1 MSLVRANDSPQFAI
15 EQLDPRT
22 RILCACAIVLGAVSI
37 QSQAGQIAM
46 LAAAL
51 GLAAFADLKP
61 RDMLHRLLH
70 VEGFMVVLLVLLPL
84 TMPGRTIASLGPL
97 ALSETGLMRALA
109 IILKVNACVLAT
121 MALLATLEP
130 VRLGRGL
137 ASLGAPARL
146 IHILLFLVRYQSLF
160 REEGAR
166 LMEAMRAR
174 GFAPKLDMRTW
185 RAYGNFTGMLLVRSM
200 ERAERVEEAMRCRG
214 FSGKFPLRATRALQ
228 QADYGFMTAVALAIA
243 ALAIWDRLL

>member
-1 MSLVRANDSPQFAI
+1 MSLTRTRDPASLTI

-22 RILCACAIVLGAVSI
+22 RILCACAIVLGAVGM
-37 QSQAGQIAM
+37 QSAGGQAAM
-46 LAAAL
+46 LVTAA
-51 GLAAFADLKP
+51 GLAALSDVRP

-84 TMPGRTIASLGPL
+84 TVPGRAIASLGPL
-97 ALSETGLMRALA
+97 TLSEAGLMRAFA
-109 IILKVNACVLAT
+109 IVLKVNAAVLAT

-137 ASLGAPARL
+137 AALGAPARL

-174 GFAPKLDMRTW
+174 GFAPKLDLRTW
-185 RAYGNFTGMLLVRSM
+185 RAYGDFTGMLLVRSM

-214 FSGKFPLRATRALQ
+214 FSGKFPLRGARPLQ
-228 QADYGFMTAVALAIA
+228 QADFSFMASVGLVTA
-243 ALAIWDRLL
+243 ALLLWDRLA

>member
-1 MSLVRANDSPQFAI
+1 MTDVRARLDTYVTI
-15 EQLDPRT
+15 EQFDPRT
-22 RILCACAIVLGAVSI
+22 RIVSACAIVLGAVSM
-37 QSQAGQIAM
+37 QTTAGQVA
-46 LAAAL
+46 LLACAAAL
-51 GLAAFADLKP
+51 AALTDLKP

-70 VEGFMVVLLVLLPL
+70 VEGFMIVLLVLLPL
-84 TMPGRTIASLGPL
+84 TMPGRAIATLGPL
-97 ALSETGLMRALA
+97 TLSEAGLMRAFA
-109 IILKVNACVLAT
+109 IILKVNAAVLAT

-146 IHILLFLVRYQSLF
+146 IHLLLFVVRYQSLF

-174 GFAPKLDMRTW
+174 GFAPKLDMRTF

-214 FSGKFPLRATRALQ
+214 FSGKFPLRSTRPLQ
-228 QADYGFMTAVALAIA
+228 QADILFMAAVALAV
-243 ALAIWDRLL
+243 LCLLIWDQLP

>member
-1 MSLVRANDSPQFAI
+1 
-15 EQLDPRT
+15 
-22 RILCACAIVLGAVSI
+22 
-37 QSQAGQIAM
+37 
-46 LAAAL
+46 
-51 GLAAFADLKP
+51 
-61 RDMLHRLLH
+61 
-70 VEGFMVVLLVLLPL
+70 
-84 TMPGRTIASLGPL
+84 
-97 ALSETGLMRALA
+97 MRAFA
-109 IILKVNACVLAT
+109 IILKVNAAVLAT

-146 IHILLFLVRYQSLF
+146 IHLLLFVVRYQSLF

-174 GFAPKLDMRTW
+174 GFAPKLDMRSF

-214 FSGKFPLRATRALQ
+214 FSGKFPLRSTRPLQ
-228 QADYGFMTAVALAIA
+228 QADILFMAAVALAV
-243 ALAIWDRLL
+243 LCLLIWDRLP